1 MVELADQECD
11 AMTNFMYGLRA
22 PESRRQYPARLKV
35 YLDFL
40 GLKGTV
46 SEQASEFLEKAKTDA
61 VWAQRSIMRFV
72 EFQKERASTGQ
83 IALVT
88 IRNYYKAIKLLC
100 DMNELVLG
108 WKKITKG
115 LPKQIHASNDRT
127 PTIEEIKKLIE
138 YPDRRLKAI
147 IFTLSSSGIRLG
159 AWEYLRWK
167 HITPLYGDDGE
178 LIAAKIIVY
187 AGEDEQYYSF
197 ITSEAYLAL
206 KEWID
211 FRESYGE
218 KITGDSWLMRDL
230 WKTTNID
237 YGAKSGLA
245 KCPQK
250 LKSSGVKRL
259 IERALWEQGIREP
272 LQQGQRRHEWKAAHG
287 FRKLFKTIT
296 EQYMRP
302 INVEILMGHNIG
314 VSASYYKPKEHE
326 VLEDYLKAADH
337 LTITGSRKL
346 EKQVSELTEKQ
357 NEISIMKIKH
367 EKEMT
372 EMHEEIKV
380 MMTMIRQNPKL
391 ASVKPESLMKKL
403 K

>member
-1 MVELADQECD
+1 
-11 AMTNFMYGLRA
+11 MYGLRA

-46 SEQASEFLEKAKTDA
+46 SQQASEFLEKAKTDA

-72 EFQKERASTGQ
+72 ESQKERASTGQ

-167 HITPLYGDDGE
+167 HIMPLYSDDGE
-178 LIAAKIIVY
+178 LVAAKIIVY

-218 KITGDSWLMRDL
+218 KITGESWLMRDL

-250 LKSSGVKRL
+250 LKSSGK
-259 IERALWEQGIREP
+259 
-272 LQQGQRRHEWKAAHG
+272 
-287 FRKLFKTIT
+287 
-296 EQYMRP
+296 
-302 INVEILMGHNIG
+302 
-314 VSASYYKPKEHE
+314 
-326 VLEDYLKAADH
+326 D
-337 LTITGSRKL
+337 
-346 EKQVSELTEKQ
+346 
-357 NEISIMKIKH
+357 
-367 EKEMT
+367 
-372 EMHEEIKV
+372 
-380 MMTMIRQNPKL
+380 
-391 ASVKPESLMKKL
+391 
-403 K
+403 